1 MDDAPLVDQSADVAE
16 EEVDVAEAPNGL
28 EAELE
33 SDDGSLSVD
42 RWTPFVT
49 ADGRQLR
56 VSATLD
62 PVFEAK
68 GFNRIGFRLIRRV
81 ISQRYNGEDE
91 LSGQQV
97 TQLSTAELL
106 RVDLATIARGIGRL
120 EAETAQQPSLI
131 VPISYTSLSSLKGR
145 NELVARLK
153 AAGALV
159 KLGVICEVLDV
170 DGVPPGVLLSTVSLV
185 KPFALL
191 VVGRLADTNPKAIL
205 RLEGTG
211 LQALSFECPPGL
223 NDTEFQAWAAPAV
236 TAAKRV
242 AKSVMVYGAGTPAR
256 GGILAALGATHVGV
270 S

>member
-1 MDDAPLVDQSADVAE
+1 MAEAYVVEQAE
-16 EEVDVAEAPNGL
+16 EPAPVLQVDETTEA
-28 EAELE
+28 
-33 SDDGSLSVD
+33 VD
-42 RWTPFVT
+42 PCAPFLT

-68 GFNRIGFRLIRRV
+68 GFSRIGFRLIRRV

-91 LSGQQV
+91 LTAQQV

-120 EAETAQQPSLI
+120 EADAARHLSLI
-131 VPISYTSLSSLKGR
+131 VPVSYTSLSSQKGR
-145 NELVARLK
+145 GELIAQLK
-153 AAGALV
+153 AAGGLV

-170 DGVPPGVLLSTVSLV
+170 DGVPPAILESTVSLV
-185 KPFALL
+185 RPFALL

-205 RLEGTG
+205 RLEGIG
-211 LQALSFECPPGL
+211 LQALSFECPPDL
-223 NDTEFQAWAAPAV
+223 NDAEFQAWAIATLA
-236 TAAKRV
+236 AAKRV
-242 AKSVMVYGAGTPAR
+242 ARSVLVYGAGTPAR
-256 GGILAALGATHVGV
+256 GGILAALGASHVGV

>member
-1 MDDAPLVDQSADVAE
+1 MD
-16 EEVDVAEAPNGL
+16 EAPAL
-28 EAELE
+28 DRLPESEPDTPVDEAPR
-33 SDDGSLSVD
+33 SIDPCA
-42 RWTPFVT
+42 PFVT
-49 ADGRQLR
+49 ADGRELR

-68 GFNRIGFRLIRRV
+68 GFSRIGFRLIRRV

-91 LSGQQV
+91 LTSQQV

-120 EAETAQQPSLI
+120 QAEHEQQPSLI
-131 VPISYTSLSSLKGR
+131 VPISYTSLASMKGR
-145 NELVARLK
+145 GEIVARLK
-153 AAGALV
+153 DAGGLV

-170 DGVPPGVLLSTVSLV
+170 DGVPPGILVSAVSLV

-191 VVGRLADTNPKAIL
+191 VVGRLAETEPKAIL

-211 LQALSFECPPGL
+211 LQALSFECPSDLGEA
-223 NDTEFQAWAAPAV
+223 EFQTWAAGAV

-242 AKSVMVYGAGTPAR
+242 ARSVLVYGAGTPAR
-256 GGILAALGATHVGV
+256 AGVLAALGASHVSVGLN
-270 S
+270 

>member
-1 MDDAPLVDQSADVAE
+1 MAEAYVVQEAEEAAPSPKVEDAPQAVDPC
-16 EEVDVAEAPNGL
+16 APFL
-28 EAELE
+28 
-33 SDDGSLSVD
+33 
-42 RWTPFVT
+42 T

-68 GFNRIGFRLIRRV
+68 GFSRIGFRLIRRV

-91 LSGQQV
+91 LTAQQV

-120 EAETAQQPSLI
+120 EADAAQHLSLI
-131 VPISYTSLSSLKGR
+131 VPVSYTSLSSQKGR
-145 NELVARLK
+145 AELVAQLK
-153 AAGALV
+153 AAGSLV

-170 DGVPPGVLLSTVSLV
+170 DGVPPAILESTISLV
-185 KPFALL
+185 RPFALL

-205 RLEGTG
+205 RLESIG
-211 LQALSFECPPGL
+211 LQALSFECPPDL
-223 NDTEFQAWAAPAV
+223 NDAEFQAWAMV
-236 TAAKRV
+236 TLAAAKRV
-242 AKSVMVYGAGTPAR
+242 ARSVLVYGAGTPAR

>member
-1 MDDAPLVDQSADVAE
+1 MD
-16 EEVDVAEAPNGL
+16 EAPVV
-28 EAELE
+28 EVEELE
-33 SDDGSLSVD
+33 SSSQTEQAQPEDDPCA
-42 RWTPFVT
+42 PFVT

-68 GFNRIGFRLIRRV
+68 GFSRIGFRLIRRV
-81 ISQRYNGEDE
+81 ISVRYNGEDV
-91 LSGQQV
+91 LTGQQV

-120 EAETAQQPSLI
+120 ESDTAQQPSLI

-145 NELVARLK
+145 AELLAQLK

-170 DGVPPGVLLSTVSLV
+170 DGVPASVLLSTVSLV

-191 VVGRLADTNPKAIL
+191 VVGRIADTNPKSIG

-211 LQALSFECPPGL
+211 LQAVSFECPPDLG
-223 NDTEFQAWAAPAV
+223 DAEFQAWAVATL

-242 AKSVMVYGAGTPAR
+242 AKAVLVYGAGTPAR

-270 S
+270 N

>member
-1 MDDAPLVDQSADVAE
+1 MDEAPALDRPAEAEPDAPADDAPL
-16 EEVDVAEAPNGL
+16 
-28 EAELE
+28 
-33 SDDGSLSVD
+33 SLD

-81 ISQRYNGEDE
+81 ISQRHNGEDE
-91 LSGQQV
+91 LSAQQV

-120 EAETAQQPSLI
+120 ETEQEQQRSLI

-145 NELVARLK
+145 GELVDRLK
-153 AAGALV
+153 AAGDLV

-170 DGVPPGVLLSTVSLV
+170 EGVPPSVLHAAVSLV

-191 VVGRLADTNPKAIL
+191 VVGRLADTNPKSIL
-205 RLEGTG
+205 RLESTG
-211 LQALSFECPPGL
+211 LQALSFECPTDLAEP
-223 NDTEFQAWAAPAV
+223 EFQAWAAGAV
-236 TAAKRV
+236 TMAKRV
-242 AKSVMVYGAGTPAR
+242 ARSVLVYGAGTPSRA
-256 GGILAALGATHVGV
+256 GILAALGATHVSVGAT
-270 S
+270 

>member
-1 MDDAPLVDQSADVAE
+1 M
-16 EEVDVAEAPNGL
+16 
-28 EAELE
+28 
-33 SDDGSLSVD
+33 D

-49 ADGRQLR
+49 ADGRELR

-81 ISQRYNGEDE
+81 ISVRHNGEDE
-91 LSGQQV
+91 LSAQQV
-97 TQLSTAELL
+97 SQLSTAELL

-120 EAETAQQPSLI
+120 EAEEEQQRSLI

-145 NELVARLK
+145 GEVVARLK
-153 AAGALV
+153 DAGGLV

-170 DGVPPGVLLSTVSLV
+170 DGVPPGVLLSAVSLV

-191 VVGRLADTNPKAIL
+191 VVGRLADTDPKAIL

-211 LQALSFECPPGL
+211 LQALSFECPPELGEP
-223 NDTEFQAWAAPAV
+223 EFQAWAASAV

-242 AKSVMVYGAGTPAR
+242 ARSVLVYGAGTPSRA
-256 GGILAALGATHVGV
+256 GILAALGASHVSVGV
-270 S
+270 T